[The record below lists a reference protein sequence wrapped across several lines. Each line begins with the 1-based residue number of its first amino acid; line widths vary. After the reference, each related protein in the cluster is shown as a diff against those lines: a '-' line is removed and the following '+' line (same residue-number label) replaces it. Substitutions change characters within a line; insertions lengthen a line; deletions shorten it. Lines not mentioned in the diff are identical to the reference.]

1 MPVEKLYGEFMKLP
15 KRAQD
20 FRFKICILG
29 GETSGKTSILNQYV
43 FTEFTHPQSMSIG
56 VEFFS
61 KDLILDDFNIHL
73 VFFDPGKQDFSSLR
87 TTYFKGT
94 SGVIIVFDVTER
106 ASFEAIGT
114 MLEPLRNKFVGNVPI
129 IIMGNKYDLIDQRKV
144 TFNEASQFAAANKLI
159 YFETSAKS
167 GYGINE
173 AMNYLTRLMIGRV
186 SILPEKAIYIDFQG
200 VKATLSIL
208 KRDEALSEVR
218 LDTPHGISAL
228 STTRELDEEELRSID
243 KKITEFTNNINAIRR
258 IRSTAET
265 KSKDTKALEKTFI
278 DDLQDMAQHLY
289 DLSIPEEIQA
299 NFEQISMPL
308 QLIIDENL
316 LGYLWELMHDGKNF
330 LCLKPIGRKIASKE
344 FFVPDVNMEIRD
356 NLNFLII
363 VDPKEKDPQYALPN
377 TQTEGRRI
385 QKMLKGFKNVNSKLL
400 IGKDATRNAVLEE
413 LEKGIYDFI
422 HFAGHASFNTEEPK
436 DSGILLADDLL
447 YAHEILDAIQQRPPI
462 LAFINAC
469 ESSKTSIPQGEVSFE
484 GDIYGLA
491 SAFLQGGVFYIG
503 ALWPV
508 HDDVAIQTAVSFY
521 ERFLSEQTIGTAL
534 MNAKQEIRNK
544 YGNAEIGW
552 LTYIL
557 YGDPT
562 LYLKIS

>member
-1 MPVEKLYGEFMKLP
+1 MKLP
-15 KRAQD
+15 KKVQD
-20 FRFKICILG
+20 FRFKVCIIG
-29 GETSGKTSILNQYV
+29 GETSGKTSILNSYV
-43 FTEFTHPQSMSIG
+43 FNEFTHPQTMSIG

-61 KDLILDDFNIHL
+61 KDIIIDDFNVHL
-73 VFFDPGKQDFSSLR
+73 VFFDPGKQDFTSLR

-106 ASFEAIGT
+106 TSFEAVEP
-114 MLEPLRNKFVGNVPI
+114 MLEPLRNKFVGSVPI
-129 IIMGNKYDLIDQRKV
+129 ILMGNKFDLIDKRQV
-144 TFNEASQFAAANKLI
+144 TFNEASEFAVNNKLI

-173 AMNYLTRLMIGRV
+173 AMNYLMRLMIGRV
-186 SILPEKAIYIDFQG
+186 SIVPEKAIYIDFKG

-208 KRDEALSEVR
+208 KRDENLSEVR

-228 STTRELDEEELRSID
+228 STTQEIDTEELRSID
-243 KKITEFTNNINAIRR
+243 EKINEFTQNINEIRR
-258 IRSTAET
+258 IRGTTDT
-265 KSKDTKALEKTFI
+265 KSKEIKTMEKTFI
-278 DDLQDMAQHLY
+278 DDLQDLAQHLY
-289 DLSIPEEIQA
+289 DISIPEEIQE
-299 NFEQISMPL
+299 NLKQINMPL
-308 QLIIDENL
+308 QLIIDENM
-316 LGYLWELMHDGKNF
+316 LGYVWELMHDGETF

-344 FFVPDVNMEIRD
+344 FFVPDVNTELRD

-363 VDPKEKDPQYALPN
+363 VDPKDKDAQYALPN
-377 TQTEGRRI
+377 AQIEGKRI
-385 QKMLKGFKNVNSKLL
+385 QKMLKAFKNVNSKLL
-400 IGKDATRNAVLEE
+400 SGKDANRNKVLEE

-422 HFAGHASFNTEEPK
+422 HFAGHASFNTEEPEN
-436 DSGILLADDLL
+436 SGLLLADDFL
-447 YAHEILDAIQQRPPI
+447 YAHEILETIQQRPPI

-469 ESSKTSIPQGEVSFE
+469 ESSKTSIPEAEGEVSFE
-484 GDIYGLA
+484 SDIHGLA

-508 HDDVAIQTAVSFY
+508 HDDIAIQTAVSFY
-521 ERFLSEQTIGTAL
+521 ERLLSEQSIGTAL

-544 YGNAEIGW
+544 YGSAEIGW

-562 LYLKIS
+562 MYLKIS

>member
-1 MPVEKLYGEFMKLP
+1 MKLP
-15 KRAQD
+15 KKAQD
-20 FRFKICILG
+20 FRFKVCIIG

-43 FTEFTHPQSMSIG
+43 FNEYTHPQSMSVG

-61 KDLILDDFNIHL
+61 KDLITDDFNVHL

-106 ASFEAIGT
+106 TSFEAVEP

-129 IIMGNKYDLIDQRKV
+129 ILMGNKFDLVDQRKI
-144 TFNEASQFAAANKLI
+144 TFNEASQFAVEHKLI

-186 SILPEKAIYIDFQG
+186 SVVPEKAIYIDFQG

-208 KRDEALSEVR
+208 KREEALMEVR

-228 STTRELDEEELRSID
+228 STTRELDKSELRAID
-243 KKITEFTNNINAIRR
+243 EKLTEFTNDINAIRR
-258 IRSTAET
+258 IRGSADA
-265 KSKDTKALEKTFI
+265 KSKDTKTMEKTSI
-278 DDLQDMAQHLY
+278 DDLQDIAQHLY

-299 NFEQISMPL
+299 NLEQINMPL

-316 LGYLWELMHDGKNF
+316 LGYFWELMHDGQNF

-344 FFVPDVNMEIRD
+344 FFVPDVNTELRD

-363 VDPKEKDPQYALPN
+363 VDPKDKDPQYALPN
-377 TQTEGRRI
+377 AQIEGRRI
-385 QKMLKGFKNVNSKLL
+385 QKLLKGFKNVNSKLL
-400 IGKDATRNAVLEE
+400 IGKDANRNAVLEE

-422 HFAGHASFNTEEPK
+422 HFAGHASFNTEEPQ

-447 YAHEILDAIQQRPPI
+447 YAHEILDTIQQRPPI

-469 ESSKTSIPQGEVSFE
+469 ESSKTSLPQGDVSFE

-521 ERFLSEQTIGTAL
+521 ERLLSEQTIGTAL

>member
-1 MPVEKLYGEFMKLP
+1 MKLP
-15 KRAQD
+15 KKAQE
-20 FRFKICILG
+20 FRFKVAMLG
-29 GETSGKTSILNQYV
+29 GETSGKTSILNQYI

-61 KDLILDDFNIHL
+61 KDIIADDFNVHL

-106 ASFEAIGT
+106 TSFEAVAP

-129 IIMGNKYDLIDQRKV
+129 ILMGNKFDLIDQRKV
-144 TFNEASQFAAANKLI
+144 TFNEASQFAVDHKLI

-186 SILPEKAIYIDFQG
+186 SVVPEKAIYIDFQG

-208 KRDEALSEVR
+208 KREEALSEVR

-228 STTRELDEEELRSID
+228 STTRELDETELRSID
-243 KKITEFTNNINAIRR
+243 EKITEFTNNINTIRR
-258 IRSTAET
+258 IRGSADA
-265 KSKDTKALEKTFI
+265 KSKDTKSLEKTFI
-278 DDLQDMAQHLY
+278 DDLQDVAQHLY

-299 NFEQISMPL
+299 NLEEINMPL

-316 LGYLWELMHDGKNF
+316 LGYFWELMHDGKNF

-344 FFVPDVNMEIRD
+344 FFVPDVNTELRD

-377 TQTEGRRI
+377 AQIEGRRI

-400 IGKDATRNAVLEE
+400 VGKDATRNAVLEE

-422 HFAGHASFNTEEPK
+422 HFAGHASFNTEEPQ

-447 YAHEILDAIQQRPPI
+447 YAHEILDTIQQRPPI

-521 ERFLSEQTIGTAL
+521 ERLLSEQTIGTAL